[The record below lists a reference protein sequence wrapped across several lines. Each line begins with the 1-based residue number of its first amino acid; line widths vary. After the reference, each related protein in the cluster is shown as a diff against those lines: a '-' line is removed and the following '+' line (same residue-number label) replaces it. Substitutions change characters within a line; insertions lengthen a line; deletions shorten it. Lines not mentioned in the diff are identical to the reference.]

1 MEPMWIVSQS
11 DNDEKLPSWHHAD
24 ERELHRGPILDFRTR
39 PCSDFQA
46 GYCPKHGSK
55 GKKTICQAY
64 HFETQR
70 RRVPVDVLTS
80 RIMYWDVA
88 CPHWNPE
95 LGLCTHGDS
104 CMFAHGRDEI
114 SYHPAKYKTQMCN
127 GSDCRGA
134 GVCCF
139 AHGEEDLRP
148 QALQRYSYLA
158 LVPPGKRSV
167 GAISGDVRVRHG
179 EASRKVVPRNVSDK
193 QKIRFCASYPSVAQ
207 CRRGAA
213 CGFAHAR
220 DEICTPLLTEEE
232 EQLSG
237 DCLSTDFFAEKFKTL
252 WCPIGAQHDWQTC
265 AYAHTY
271 QDARRKPSIG
281 YGMKPCPFW
290 SKENTRLSYQQR
302 CPLGIR
308 CPNTHGAKE
317 LLYHPAYYR
326 TFPCRTKNCPRQH
339 LCAFYHKKSEIRPRP
354 KFDEVDNTVPLG
366 NDDFPKEW
374 AEHFLSP
381 PFFKDG
387 AVSTGPSL
395 PVPVPSRKELTGSQ
409 NPQKVAYT
417 EVEGWM
423 ACTNTSAGESD
434 VTDVEDVSSASSDPQ
449 TLPEPLKV
457 LITPSMTRWHQSFLQ
472 GNRNPELCHTR

>member
-1 MEPMWIVSQS
+1 MWIVAQS
-11 DNDEKLPSWHHAD
+11 DDEEKLPTWHQAD
-24 ERELHRGPILDFRTR
+24 DRVLHSGPILHFRTKV
-39 PCSDFQA
+39 CSDFQA
-46 GYCPKHGSK
+46 GYCSKHGSK
-55 GKKTICQAY
+55 GKKTICQEY

-70 RRVPVDVLTS
+70 RRSPVDLLTG
-80 RIMYWDVA
+80 RILYWDAA
-88 CPHWNPE
+88 CPHWNSE
-95 LGLCTHGDS
+95 LGFCMNGDA
-104 CMFAHGRDEI
+104 CLFAHGRDEI

-139 AHGEEDLRP
+139 AHGEDDFRP

-158 LVPPGKRSV
+158 LVPPSKRSM
-167 GAISGDVRVRHG
+167 ATNSGDARVRHG
-179 EASRKVVPRNVSDK
+179 DASRAVPRNVDK
-193 QKIRFCASYPSVAQ
+193 QKIRFCASYPAVAQ

-232 EQLSG
+232 EQLSS
-237 DCLSTDFFAEKFKTL
+237 DCLNANFFAEKFKTL

-281 YGMKPCPFW
+281 YGVKPCPFW

-308 CPNTHGAKE
+308 CPYTHGAKE

-326 TFPCRTKNCPRQH
+326 TYPCRTKNCPRQH
-339 LCAFYHKKSEIRPRP
+339 LCAFYHKKFEIRPRS
-354 KFDEVDNTVPLG
+354 KCDEVDYTMPLC
-366 NDDFPKEW
+366 NDGLPNVW
-374 AEHFLSP
+374 ADHFLSP

-387 AVSTGPSL
+387 ASSL
-395 PVPVPSRKELTGSQ
+395 PVTAPSYSELTTGHRG
-409 NPQKVAYT
+409 PQKVAPT
-417 EVEGWM
+417 EVEGW
-423 ACTNTSAGESD
+423 AAWANTSAGESD
-434 VTDVEDVSSASSDPQ
+434 FTDVEDVSSASSDCQ
-449 TLPEPLKV
+449 SLAEPAKV
-457 LITPSMTRWHQSFLQ
+457 IITPCMAQWHESFLQ
-472 GNRNPELCHTR
+472 GNRNPEFCHIR